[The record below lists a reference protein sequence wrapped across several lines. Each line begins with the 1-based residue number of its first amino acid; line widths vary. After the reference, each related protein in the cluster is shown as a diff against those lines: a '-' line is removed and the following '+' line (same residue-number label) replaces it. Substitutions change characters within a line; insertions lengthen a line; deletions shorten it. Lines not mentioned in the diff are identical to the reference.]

1 MIEQERVD
9 RVQYHTDKLTPIRAQ
24 VEGITK
30 GLVVERKNRLTN
42 EKKIIQEIEVECNQ
56 MHADIEEEK
65 RLRKKRLN
73 DLDDMLT

>member
-9 RVQYHTDKLTPIRAQ
+9 RIQYHTDKLTPIRAQ

-42 EKKIIQEIEVECNQ
+42 EKKII
-56 MHADIEEEK
+56 
-65 RLRKKRLN
+65 
-73 DLDDMLT
+73 